1 MLNSEKMI
9 ASIEQQDLEHAN
21 KYFQKALKTDDDQT
35 LLALGDYLESIGF
48 FPQAKEIYLALK
60 EEYPE
65 VYLNLAQ
72 IAADDNQIEE
82 AFLYL
87 DHISPESD
95 DYVNALLVMA
105 DLYDLEGLTDVAREK
120 LLEARKIS
128 QDPLIIFGLAETEM
142 SLNHFKEAIDLYA
155 SLDNRDIL
163 AITGVSTY
171 QRIGRITGKPGVV
184 IATSGPGI
192 SNLATGLVTA
202 TAEGDPVLAIGGQV
216 KRSDL
221 LKRSHQSMNNVAM
234 LEPITK
240 YSAEVQD
247 ANTLSETIA
256 NAYRRAKSGKPGASF
271 ISIPQDVTDSP
282 VSVKAIKPL
291 TAPKLGSA
299 SVEDINYLAQAIRNA
314 VLPVLLLGNGA
325 SDEKV
330 TASIRKLLE
339 SVKLPV
345 VETFQGAGI
354 VSRELEEET
363 FFGRVGLFRN
373 QPGDMLLK
381 KSDLVIA
388 IGYDPIE
395 YEARNWNAEI
405 SARVIVIDVA
415 QAEIDTYFQPERE
428 LIGNIADTIDLLLP
442 AVNGYA
448 LPQGSVEYLQNLKK
462 NLDGDIKFD
471 RQSKEGLVHPLDVI
485 DILQDQ
491 AKDDMTVTV
500 DVGSHYIWMAR
511 YFKSYEARHLLFSNG
526 MQTLGVALPWAI
538 SAALVRPN
546 KTVLSVS
553 GDGGFLFSAQELEV
567 AVRLKLP
574 IVHMIW
580 NDGRYNMVEFQ
591 EEMKYGRSAGVQLGD
606 VDFVKYAEAFGAKG
620 YRVDSKESFKETL
633 EQAIKESANGPVLI
647 DIPIDY
653 KDNGRLGET
662 ILPDE
667 FY

>member
-1 MLNSEKMI
+1 M
-9 ASIEQQDLEHAN
+9 
-21 KYFQKALKTDDDQT
+21 TD
-35 LLALGDYLESIGF
+35 S
-48 FPQAKEIYLALK
+48 KE
-60 EEYPE
+60 
-65 VYLNLAQ
+65 
-72 IAADDNQIEE
+72 
-82 AFLYL
+82 LYG
-87 DHISPESD
+87 
-95 DYVNALLVMA
+95 A
-105 DLYDLEGLTDVAREK
+105 DLVVDSLINHDVKYVFGIPGAKIDKVFDTLEDKGP
-120 LLEARKIS
+120 
-128 QDPLIIFGLAETEM
+128 QLI
-142 SLNHFKEAIDLYA
+142 
-155 SLDNRDIL
+155 
-163 AITGVSTY
+163 VSRHEQNATFMA
-171 QRIGRITGKPGVV
+171 QGIGRITGQPGVV

-221 LKRSHQSMNNVAM
+221 LKRSHQSMKNVAM

-240 YSAEVQD
+240 YSVEVQD

-256 NAYRRAKSGKPGASF
+256 NAYRLAKSGKPGASF

-325 SDEKV
+325 SDGKV
-330 TASIRKLLE
+330 TASIRRLLE
-339 SVKLPV
+339 SVKIPV

-395 YEARNWNAEI
+395 YEARNWNAEV
-405 SARVIVIDVA
+405 SARTIVIDVA

-428 LIGNIADTIDLLLP
+428 LIGNISDTIDLLLP
-442 AVNGYA
+442 AVNGYT
-448 LPQGSVEYLQNLKK
+448 LPEGSVEYLQNLKK
-462 NLDGDIKFD
+462 NMAGDIKFERD
-471 RQSKEGLVHPLDVI
+471 SKDGLVHPLDVI
-485 DILQDQ
+485 DILQEQ
-491 AKDDMTVTV
+491 TKDDMTVTV

-538 SAALVRPN
+538 SAALVRPH
-546 KTVLSVS
+546 KTVISVS

-567 AVRLKLP
+567 AVRLNLP
-574 IVHMIW
+574 IVHIIW

-591 EEMKYGRSAGVQLGD
+591 EEMKYGRSSGVQLGD

-620 YRVDSKESFKETL
+620 YRADSAEAFKDILAKAIAES
-633 EQAIKESANGPVLI
+633 INGPVLI

-653 KDNGRLGET
+653 KDNVKLGET

>member
-1 MLNSEKMI
+1 MTDSEK
-9 ASIEQQDLEHAN
+9 
-21 KYFQKALKTDDDQT
+21 
-35 LLALGDYLESIGF
+35 
-48 FPQAKEIYLALK
+48 
-60 EEYPE
+60 
-65 VYLNLAQ
+65 
-72 IAADDNQIEE
+72 
-82 AFLYL
+82 LYG
-87 DHISPESD
+87 
-95 DYVNALLVMA
+95 A
-105 DLYDLEGLTDVAREK
+105 DLVVDSLINHDVKYVFGIPGAKIDRVFDTLEDKGP
-120 LLEARKIS
+120 
-128 QDPLIIFGLAETEM
+128 QLI
-142 SLNHFKEAIDLYA
+142 
-155 SLDNRDIL
+155 
-163 AITGVSTY
+163 VSRHEQNATFMA
-171 QRIGRITGKPGVV
+171 QGIGRITGKPGVV

-381 KSDLVIA
+381 KSDLVIT

-485 DILQDQ
+485 DILQEQ

>member
-1 MLNSEKMI
+1 MTDSEK
-9 ASIEQQDLEHAN
+9 
-21 KYFQKALKTDDDQT
+21 
-35 LLALGDYLESIGF
+35 
-48 FPQAKEIYLALK
+48 
-60 EEYPE
+60 
-65 VYLNLAQ
+65 
-72 IAADDNQIEE
+72 
-82 AFLYL
+82 LYG
-87 DHISPESD
+87 
-95 DYVNALLVMA
+95 A
-105 DLYDLEGLTDVAREK
+105 DLVVDSLINHDVKYVFGIPGAKIDRVFDTLEDKGP
-120 LLEARKIS
+120 
-128 QDPLIIFGLAETEM
+128 QLI
-142 SLNHFKEAIDLYA
+142 
-155 SLDNRDIL
+155 
-163 AITGVSTY
+163 VSRHEQNATFMA
-171 QRIGRITGKPGVV
+171 QGIGRITGKPGVV